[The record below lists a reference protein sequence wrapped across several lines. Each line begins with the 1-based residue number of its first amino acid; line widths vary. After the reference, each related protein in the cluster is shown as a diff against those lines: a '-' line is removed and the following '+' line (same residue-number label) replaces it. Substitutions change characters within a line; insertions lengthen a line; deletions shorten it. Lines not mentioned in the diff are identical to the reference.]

1 VAIQSKS
8 RIIPVT
14 LKNARDI
21 LPFGEWRINSGKVIV
36 TLHEPID
43 ASSMTFADRDEI
55 ANRMQE
61 IALKEFIKNNN

>member
-1 VAIQSKS
+1 MAIESKA

-21 LPFGEWRINSGKVIV
+21 LPLGEWRINSGTVTV

-43 ASSMTFADRDEI
+43 TRSLTFADRDAVTNRMREI
-55 ANRMQE
+55 AE
-61 IALKEFIKNNN
+61 KELIKHNS